1 MDSRRYG
8 ITVESHIIVW
18 FMAIIWH
25 TALFSTVQL
34 FFLSTMPRGVV
45 FPNNISNI
53 KPNPNNILILWL
65 RYFIKKILFNNISN
79 IQQHLGLPSDFH
91 IVAWLCHY
99 AILWFN
105 NRPTQESSVIYTPS
119 TLISWFN
126 KLQSFEILTHYSPYQ
141 DFQAIH
147 NNVTTSFSPPPWTS
161 RGLVMVRVIL
171 FAEP

>member
-1 MDSRRYG
+1 
-8 ITVESHIIVW
+8 
-18 FMAIIWH
+18 
-25 TALFSTVQL
+25 
-34 FFLSTMPRGVV
+34 MPRGFV

-65 RYFIKKILFNNISN
+65 HYFMKKNLF
-79 IQQHLGLPSDFH
+79 QQHLGLPSDFH

-99 AILWFN
+99 AILQFN

-126 KLQSFEILTHYSPYQ
+126 KLQSFEIPTHYSPYQ

-147 NNVTTSFSPPPWTS
+147 NNITTSSSPPPWTS
-161 RGLVMVRVIL
+161 RGLVMVSIIL
-171 FAEP
+171 FSEP